1 MDLAE
6 AITYLTNKHT
16 ERPLWKG
23 KRQRKGGLEEPPH
36 PLYPALSNSEK
47 SFITTLGAQYHEWV
61 RDNDKKKPV
70 KVNAAR
76 NNNDNLDYPT
86 DFLNYFARR
95 LNIPDVPPRYGLLT
109 NSDIPSSIINRRIP
123 KGVKAIEEKI
133 HPIGVV
139 VLGKNRKE
147 TIAFPV
153 AFLETLQRVITKDSS
168 LKGDHLIAEA
178 VLEYMKYLDA
188 LEITK
193 SCIGV
198 SSLELENLRAFL
210 TNRDSL
216 LASAGQ

>member
-1 MDLAE
+1 MLLAD
-6 AITYLTNKHT
+6 AVRYLEKQNTK
-16 ERPLWKG
+16 RPLWQG
-23 KRQRKGGLEEPPH
+23 RRQTKGGLEEPPH
-36 PLYPALSNSEK
+36 PLYPALSNSRT
-47 SFITTLGAQYHEWV
+47 SFKNTLSDQYHKWRGRGRGKETKFS
-61 RDNDKKKPV
+61 RE
-70 KVNAAR
+70 A
-76 NNNDNLDYPT
+76 LDYPKE
-86 DFLNYFARR
+86 FLEWFARR
-95 LNIPDVPPRYGLLT
+95 LNIPNVPPRYCLLT
-109 NSDIPSSIINRRIP
+109 NSDIPSITINRRIP
-123 KGVKAIEEKI
+123 NGVKAIEEKI
-133 HPIGVV
+133 GPIGIA
-139 VLGKNRKE
+139 VLGKNGEE

-188 LEITK
+188 LEITE